1 MIDFRMIK
9 SSRIWEIIR
18 FYQAAIL
25 NTIFGLS
32 VYSILVYFG
41 VNVFVSQIVSHIM
54 GSAFNYITYSLYVF
68 RENGPKKLIFIASYL
83 GNYIIGVSI
92 LFFVRLFVENP
103 YLSGLMTALL
113 ASVLNYFILKF
124 FVFKG
129 SPS

>member
-1 MIDFRMIK
+1 MIDFKMIK
-9 SSRIWEIIR
+9 SSRIWEMIR

-32 VYSILVYFG
+32 IYSILVYFG
-41 VNVFVSQIVSHIM
+41 MNVFVSQIISHIM
-54 GSAFNYITYSLYVF
+54 GSAFNYLTYSLYVF
-68 RENGPKKLIFIASYL
+68 RETEPRKLIFIASYL